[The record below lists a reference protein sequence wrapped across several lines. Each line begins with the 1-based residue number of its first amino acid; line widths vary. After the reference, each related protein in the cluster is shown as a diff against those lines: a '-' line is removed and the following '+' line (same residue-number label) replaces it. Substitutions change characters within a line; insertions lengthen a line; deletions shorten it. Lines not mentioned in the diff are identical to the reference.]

1 MIVENIMDVRGKTK
15 LAVENMLEENNFLKL
30 SNTIGKETSYDYL
43 VQMPIYS
50 QTKEKLDDLK
60 EKLDKKQKEY
70 DDLLGRDIKDIWR
83 DELLE
88 LSNEIDKYYKDYEQ
102 MLLGE
107 SVSIKKGKAKPKK
120 K

>member
-1 MIVENIMDVRGKTK
+1 MIVDNQLDVRGKTK

-30 SNTIGKETSYDYL
+30 SNTVGKETSYDYL

-50 QTKEKLDDLK
+50 QTKEKLDELK

-70 DDLLGRDIKDIWR
+70 DDLFGKDIKDIWR

-88 LSNEIDKYYKDYEQ
+88 LSHEIDKYYLDY
-102 MLLGE
+102 
-107 SVSIKKGKAKPKK
+107 
-120 K
+120 